1 MAHGNGRE
9 SLRVNWAEIERM
21 TLAAAVIDECRR
33 ELAARNRNIVSEV
46 LAGDAA
52 ISEWRHYPD
61 GEAYDPK
68 SHAQYFYHTHP
79 VSGRPVREHG
89 HFHTFL
95 RAEGM
100 PVGIAPLLLP
110 EIAIAD
116 VPALPPQAPP
126 IKRGTREEVSHLV
139 AIAIDTRG
147 EPIRMFTTNR
157 WVTGETW
164 YRADDVI
171 RMLDR
176 FAMTEV
182 DPSETLNRWVVAM
195 LRLFRPQ
202 IAALL
207 RMRDETVMAWRR
219 RRRTHVFEDPG
230 LEITSSLDIGLDA
243 QLAFLDRV
251 RSEPAA
257 RTPRRVPV
265 LPAMAEGWADGHL
278 G

>member
-1 MAHGNGRE
+1 VARENGRK
-9 SLRVNWAEIERM
+9 SLLVSRAEIERM
-21 TLAAAVIDECRR
+21 ASAATVVADCRR
-33 ELAARNRNIVSEV
+33 ELAARNRNIVSEA
-46 LAGDAA
+46 LADNPAA
-52 ISEWRHYPD
+52 EWRHYPD
-61 GEAYDPK
+61 GEVYDPK
-68 SHAQYFYHTHP
+68 THAQYFYHTHP
-79 VSGRPVREHG
+79 INGRPFREHG

-100 PVGIAPLLLP
+100 PVGAAPLILP
-110 EIAIAD
+110 EIAVAD

-139 AIAIDTRG
+139 AIAVDCRG
-147 EPIRMFTTNR
+147 EPIRLFTTNR

-164 YRADDVI
+164 YRADDVV

-176 FAMTEV
+176 FAITEV
-182 DPSETLNRWVVAM
+182 EPSETLNRWVGAM

-219 RRRTHVFEDPG
+219 RRRTHVFEDPA
-230 LEITSSLDIGLDA
+230 LEITSSLDIDLDA
-243 QLAFLDRV
+243 QLAFLDRA

-257 RTPRRVPV
+257 GARRRVPV
-265 LPAMAEGWADGHL
+265 LPTMAEGWGEGHPD
-278 G
+278 

>member
-1 MAHGNGRE
+1 MARENGRK
-9 SLRVNWAEIERM
+9 SLLVSRAEIERM
-21 TLAAAVIDECRR
+21 TLAAAVVGDCRR
-33 ELAARNRNIVSEV
+33 ELAARNRNIVSEA
-46 LAGDAA
+46 LADSPA
-52 ISEWRHYPD
+52 SEWRHYPD
-61 GEAYDPK
+61 GEVYDPK

-79 VSGRPVREHG
+79 VDGRPVREHG

-100 PVGIAPLLLP
+100 PVGAAPLILP
-110 EIAIAD
+110 EIAVPD

-139 AIAIDTRG
+139 AIAVDSRG
-147 EPIRMFTTNR
+147 EPLRLFTTNR

-164 YRADDVI
+164 YRAEDVI

-176 FAMTEV
+176 FAITEV
-182 DPSETLNRWVVAM
+182 EPSETLNRWVGAM

-219 RRRTHVFEDPG
+219 RRRTHVFEDPA
-230 LEITSSLDIGLDA
+230 LEITSSLDIALDA

-257 RTPRRVPV
+257 RAPHRVPV
-265 LPAMAEGWADGHL
+265 LPAMAEGWDESHPG
-278 G
+278 

>member
-1 MAHGNGRE
+1 LPRE
-9 SLRVNWAEIERM
+9 NDRKSLLVSWAEIERM
-21 TLAAAVIDECRR
+21 TSAAAVVDDCRR
-33 ELAARNRNIVSEV
+33 ELATRNRNIVSEA
-46 LAGDAA
+46 LADNPAA
-52 ISEWRHYPD
+52 EWRHYPD
-61 GEAYDPK
+61 GEVYDAK

-79 VSGRPVREHG
+79 VNGRPLREHG

-100 PVGIAPLLLP
+100 PIGAAPLILP
-110 EIAIAD
+110 EIAVAD
-116 VPALPPQAPP
+116 MPALPPQAPP

-139 AIAIDTRG
+139 AISVDSRG
-147 EPIRMFTTNR
+147 EPIRLFTTNR

-164 YRADDVI
+164 YRAEDVI
-171 RMLDR
+171 GMVDR
-176 FAMTEV
+176 FAVTGVE
-182 DPSETLNRWVVAM
+182 PSETLNRWVGAT

-219 RRRTHVFEDPG
+219 RRRTHVFEDPA
-230 LEITSSLDIGLDA
+230 LEIPSSLDVGLDG

-251 RSEPAA
+251 RSESAA
-257 RTPRRVPV
+257 GARRHMPV
-265 LPAMAEGWADGHL
+265 LPTMAEGWGESHP

>member
-1 MAHGNGRE
+1 LPRENGRK
-9 SLRVNWAEIERM
+9 SLLVSWAEIERM
-21 TLAAAVIDECRR
+21 AAAAAVVDDCRR
-33 ELAARNRNIVSEV
+33 ELATRSRNIVSEA
-46 LAGDAA
+46 LADNPAA
-52 ISEWRHYPD
+52 EWRHYPD
-61 GEAYDPK
+61 GEVYDAK

-79 VSGRPVREHG
+79 VSGRPLREHG

-100 PVGIAPLLLP
+100 PVGAAPLILP
-110 EIAIAD
+110 EIAVAD

-139 AIAIDTRG
+139 AIAVDSRG
-147 EPIRMFTTNR
+147 EPIRLFTTNR

-171 RMLDR
+171 RMVDR
-176 FAMTEV
+176 FAVTGVE
-182 DPSETLNRWVVAM
+182 PSETLNRWVGAM

-219 RRRTHVFEDPG
+219 RRRTHVFEDPA
-230 LEITSSLDIGLDA
+230 LEITSSLDIRLDA

-251 RSEPAA
+251 RSEPATGA
-257 RTPRRVPV
+257 RSRVPV
-265 LPAMAEGWADGHL
+265 LPTMAEGWGEGHPD
-278 G
+278 